1 MGPLS
6 HRYQCFWRHTVGR
19 ASLLRL
25 VHLLGLQELRERS
38 PAMES
43 IQDLSR
49 GRPGRA
55 SPGEGRGGD
64 EEGRDEETAEELRLY
79 GLVVS
84 FLDHVWSLPL
94 V

>member
-1 MGPLS
+1 MGSFANRDQSVRRSPL
-6 HRYQCFWRHTVGR
+6 G
-19 ASLLRL
+19 AGALLRL